1 MSALAKTSPATGL
14 FVAIVGPSGAGKDA
28 LIRGLAG
35 RLGEGDG
42 VFYAR
47 RVVTRR
53 ADAFED
59 HDTLAEDD
67 IRGGARRGRFALAWS
82 AHGLHYGVPCE
93 IEARLAAG
101 HAVVCNVSRAVVAEV
116 RRRYRPS
123 ARRARHRAAGNA
135 GGAARRARPRGR
147 REPARASRSA
157 PPSPNSPSS
166 PTRRSTTTARSTRR
180 WRGCATSSSA
190 RLRSAASMMTP
201 LRYAVYLAPPPE
213 SALWRFG
220 SAVVGRDAASGE
232 ARSGFA
238 PDGIRRCGVA
248 RA

>member
-59 HDTLAEDD
+59 HDTLAEDEFLA
-67 IRGGARRGRFALAWS
+67 ARAHGRFALAWS
-82 AHGLHYGVPCE
+82 ALGLHYGVPCE

-101 HAVVCNVSRAVVAEV
+101 CAVVCNVSRAVVDEL
-116 RRRYRPS
+116 RQRYRS
-123 ARRARHRAAGNA
+123 SLVVLVTARPETLAARLAARGREDGASRRERLERAAVAELAIEPDATIDND
-135 GGAARRARPRGR
+135 GALDEAVARLCNLVVSG
-147 REPARASRSA
+147 
-157 PPSPNSPSS
+157 
-166 PTRRSTTTARSTRR
+166 
-180 WRGCATSSSA
+180 
-190 RLRSAASMMTP
+190 LRSAV
-201 LRYAVYLAPPPE
+201 R
-213 SALWRFG
+213 
-220 SAVVGRDAASGE
+220 
-232 ARSGFA
+232 
-238 PDGIRRCGVA
+238 
-248 RA
+248 